1 MDQHHEPAEH
11 HCVICLNPCEDRAVL
26 ENCQHEFCFR
36 CILQWSMISHSC
48 PLCVQIFE
56 SCLHQ
61 IEDDRH
67 FKVHTFDPLPSHSSK
82 KGSSSS
88 SDMVV
93 PHGIIRQI
101 YGPPQRRRRF
111 ETSRLLPEES
121 AAERTIVE
129 QQELRLER
137 RREVY
142 RHKLFVKH
150 MGANKISGF
159 QQITPETFKIFP
171 QLIERLVPWI
181 RRELQAILSLS
192 LPASST
198 SSSSRS
204 GQGQHPPQEDPNPTS
219 SSELMTGLELIREY
233 ITAVLKRY
241 DLQTDQAQ
249 DLLRDFL
256 HEHTEHF
263 VHELM
268 AFARSPFSMEA
279 YDQAAQYDS
288 PSPQPRHDGPSR
300 GRPEYHPNRRD
311 RREDRSESSSRG
323 HRRKRGRSQS
333 TSRSRS
339 RTRSRRNSKSRV
351 RLDRQSRSRS
361 RSRSIGQGA
370 ERYQRRSRSQSKNRS
385 RTRIDSRYRA
395 SSSNRHGKL
404 KAQAPDTLINRPQQ
418 GEASED
424 QILFLN
430 RGDRAS
436 SSAKDASTGPSTS
449 ISTVEH
455 GSDKDGT
462 AANRNNA
469 LHMLLQAKLER
480 EKALY
485 LSRQG

>member
-1 MDQHHEPAEH
+1 
-11 HCVICLNPCEDRAVL
+11 
-26 ENCQHEFCFR
+26 
-36 CILQWSMISHSC
+36 
-48 PLCVQIFE
+48 
-56 SCLHQ
+56 
-61 IEDDRH
+61 
-67 FKVHTFDPLPSHSSK
+67 
-82 KGSSSS
+82 
-88 SDMVV
+88 MVV

-111 ETSRLLPEES
+111 ETSRLPPEES

-204 GQGQHPPQEDPNPTS
+204 GQGQHPPREDPNPTS

-279 YDQAAQYDS
+279 TTHLRHNRDMMVHPGADQSITQTEGIAEKIDLRVLAGVIEESEAGAKVQVEAGV
-288 PSPQPRHDGPSR
+288 GPEVGEIARAES
-300 GRPEYHPNRRD
+300 NWID
-311 RREDRSESSSRG
+311 R
-323 HRRKRGRSQS
+323 
-333 TSRSRS
+333 
-339 RTRSRRNSKSRV
+339 V
-351 RLDRQSRSRS
+351 
-361 RSRSIGQGA
+361 GA
-370 ERYQRRSRSQSKNRS
+370 G
-385 RTRIDSRYRA
+385 A
-395 SSSNRHGKL
+395 G
-404 KAQAPDTLINRPQQ
+404 A
-418 GEASED
+418 G
-424 QILFLN
+424 
-430 RGDRAS
+430 
-436 SSAKDASTGPSTS
+436 
-449 ISTVEH
+449 V
-455 GSDKDGT
+455 
-462 AANRNNA
+462 
-469 LHMLLQAKLER
+469 
-480 EKALY
+480 
-485 LSRQG
+485 

>member
-1 MDQHHEPAEH
+1 MASFARSMAHLREEGGSWPQDYLRRNQQ
-11 HCVICLNPCEDRAVL
+11 LNDLSP
-26 ENCQHEFCFR
+26 
-36 CILQWSMISHSC
+36 
-48 PLCVQIFE
+48 
-56 SCLHQ
+56 
-61 IEDDRH
+61 
-67 FKVHTFDPLPSHSSK
+67 SSK
-82 KGSSSS
+82 SCDWKGGGNYARYSTKKKGLRSGHALYSHYTLS
-88 SDMVV
+88 
-93 PHGIIRQI
+93 IL
-101 YGPPQRRRRF
+101 
-111 ETSRLLPEES
+111 SRD
-121 AAERTIVE
+121 
-129 QQELRLER
+129 
-137 RREVY
+137 VY

-150 MGANKISGF
+150 MGANRISGF
-159 QQITPETFKIFP
+159 QQITPETFKLFP
-171 QLIERLVPWI
+171 QRIERLVPWI

-192 LPASST
+192 LPASSS

-204 GQGQHPPQEDPNPTS
+204 GHGQHPPEDPNPTPS
-219 SSELMTGLELIREY
+219 GELMTGLELIREY

-300 GRPEYHPNRRD
+300 GRSEYHSNRRD
-311 RREDRSESSSRG
+311 RRDDRSEGSSRG
-323 HRRKRGRSQS
+323 HRRKRGRSRS

-361 RSRSIGQGA
+361 KSVGKGA
-370 ERYQRRSRSQSKNRS
+370 ERYQRRSRSQSKSRS
-385 RTRIDSRYRA
+385 RTRIDSRDRA

-404 KAQAPDTLINRPQQ
+404 EAQAPDTPINRPRH

-424 QILFLN
+424 QMLFLN
-430 RGDRAS
+430 RRDRAS
-436 SSAKDASTGPSTS
+436 SSAKDASTGLSTS
-449 ISTVEH
+449 TSTVEH
-455 GSDKDGT
+455 GPDKDGP
-462 AANRNNA
+462 AANQNNA
-469 LHMLLQAKLER
+469 LHVLLQAKLER

>member
-1 MDQHHEPAEH
+1 
-11 HCVICLNPCEDRAVL
+11 
-26 ENCQHEFCFR
+26 
-36 CILQWSMISHSC
+36 
-48 PLCVQIFE
+48 
-56 SCLHQ
+56 
-61 IEDDRH
+61 
-67 FKVHTFDPLPSHSSK
+67 
-82 KGSSSS
+82 
-88 SDMVV
+88 MVV

-111 ETSRLLPEES
+111 ETSRLPPEES

-204 GQGQHPPQEDPNPTS
+204 GQGQHPPREDPNPTS

-279 YDQAAQYDS
+279 YDQAAQ
-288 PSPQPRHDGPSR
+288 
-300 GRPEYHPNRRD
+300 
-311 RREDRSESSSRG
+311 
-323 HRRKRGRSQS
+323 
-333 TSRSRS
+333 
-339 RTRSRRNSKSRV
+339 
-351 RLDRQSRSRS
+351 
-361 RSRSIGQGA
+361 
-370 ERYQRRSRSQSKNRS
+370 
-385 RTRIDSRYRA
+385 
-395 SSSNRHGKL
+395 
-404 KAQAPDTLINRPQQ
+404 
-418 GEASED
+418 
-424 QILFLN
+424 
-430 RGDRAS
+430 GDRAS

-449 ISTVEH
+449 TSTVEH